1 MEFFF
6 KLDNIDVVAKKFLN
20 YSSGYKIFTFTGD
33 LGAGKTTFI
42 ESVCK
47 ALEISERVTSPTYS
61 LVHEYEAKHKK
72 IIYHM
77 DLYRLK
83 SLEEAIDAGI
93 EECLLSGEICMIE
106 WPSKIAEI
114 LPEEIVKSE
123 ILIIN
128 TGQRKLVVEL
138 P

>member
-1 MEFFF
+1 
-6 KLDNIDVVAKKFLN
+6 
-20 YSSGYKIFTFTGD
+20 
-33 LGAGKTTFI
+33 
-42 ESVCK
+42 
-47 ALEISERVTSPTYS
+47 
-61 LVHEYEAKHKK
+61 
-72 IIYHM
+72 M

-128 TGQRKLVVEL
+128 ADQRKLVVEL